1 MKSIGALPL
10 GSLSADNQYECL
22 ADGMTDA
29 LITNLGKIRA
39 VRVISRQ
46 SIVRYKGSTKPLPE
60 IAREHKR
67 RRDRRG
73 CGPTCV
79 QPRASSR
86 LNAACTVRPPPV
98 RGELRAGRKGF
109 AGLAGDVARAVGR
122 EIKAAVTPEEMTRL
136 AWTPQANPEATRPT

>member
-10 GSLSADNQYECL
+10 GSPSADNQYECM

-60 IAREHKR
+60 IAREHNVDGIVEGAVQR
-67 RRDRRG
+67 ACNHVLIAAQCRMH
-73 CGPTCV
+73 GPT
-79 QPRASSR
+79 A
-86 LNAACTVRPPPV
+86 PV
-98 RGELRAGRKGF
+98 GGELRTGRKGF
-109 AGLAGDVARAVGR
+109 AGLAG
-122 EIKAAVTPEEMTRL
+122 
-136 AWTPQANPEATRPT
+136 